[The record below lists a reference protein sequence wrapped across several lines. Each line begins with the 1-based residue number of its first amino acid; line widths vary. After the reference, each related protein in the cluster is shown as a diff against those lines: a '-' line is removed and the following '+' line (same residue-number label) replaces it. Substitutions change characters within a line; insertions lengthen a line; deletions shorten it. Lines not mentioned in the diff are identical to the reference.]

1 MSTPRKPYPGGVT
14 GDEGALVAP
23 SLTLTTAGVPQ
34 RRHDPRG
41 FFNAVRWLVRTGSPR
56 RCPPNDLPP
65 WPAVSQQTR
74 RWLAAGCFEAVVD
87 DLRALLRVAAGRD
100 PEPAAV
106 VLGGRTPRSTRER
119 GHRAGADGHKRTKG
133 SKRHASADTLG
144 HLPAARSTP
153 ANAQERAQVEAPAAA
168 VQVVTGD
175 NVEPAYVDQGDTGEE
190 SAAAAAAHG
199 IALEVVRLPEA
210 KRGFVLL
217 PRRRAVERSVARAA
231 RFRRPAR
238 TTNDCPERW
247 SACTSSPLPA
257 PCFTARWP
265 PLAHV
270 PNTP

>member
-133 SKRHASADTLG
+133 SKRHAAADTLG

-168 VQVVTGD
+168 VQEVSGD
-175 NVEPAYVDQGDTGEE
+175 DVEPAPGRPGGHRRGAGRGGGGARHRAGGGEPAGGQARLR
-190 SAAAAAAHG
+190 AAAPPPG
-199 IALEVVRLPEA
+199 GGALRRPGGAVPPPGQDHERLP
-210 KRGFVLL
+210 GTVVGLHFVAFACPMLH
-217 PRRRAVERSVARAA
+217 RALAAVGAR
-231 RFRRPAR
+231 P
-238 TTNDCPERW
+238 
-247 SACTSSPLPA
+247 
-257 PCFTARWP
+257 
-265 PLAHV
+265 
-270 PNTP
+270 